1 MNVTAGNVTES
12 NVTANPVQDMLDD
25 CERIAP
31 MLSHVG
37 DKWTVLI
44 IMMLRNR
51 PRRFNEIK
59 RHVTGISQQML
70 TRTLKMLERDG
81 MAIRTALPTTP
92 PQVHYEL
99 SPLGQSLAVPIHALG
114 QWVTAHLDEIDEARL
129 VYDGKQKK

>member
-1 MNVTAGNVTES
+1 MNVTANNVTASHE
-12 NVTANPVQDMLDD
+12 TANPVQDMLDD
-25 CERIAP
+25 CGRIAP
-31 MLSHVG
+31 ILSHVG

-44 IMMLRNR
+44 IMMLRGR

-99 SPLGQSLAVPIHALG
+99 SPLGHSLAVPIHALG
-114 QWVTAHLDEIDEARL
+114 QWVTAHLDEIDSARS
-129 VYDGKQKK
+129 VYDGNKTK